1 MASKRESDLAFQISE
16 LERTARE
23 QKATLE
29 EYSHEQD
36 GSIDTLDIT
45 RYMYRVLIIFMTSLH
60 WFVYL
65 FSMKINNNHLEGEH

>member
-29 EYSHEQD
+29 QYSHEQD
-36 GSIDTLDIT
+36 RSIDTLDIT

-60 WFVYL
+60 CFVSL
-65 FSMKINNNHLEGEH
+65 FSMKINNNHHEGEH